1 MTRLSDKV
9 ALITGAASG
18 MGAATARRFAAEGA
32 RILIADL
39 QEEAGSALAD
49 EIGDAGLFAR
59 CDVSI
64 EADVAN
70 AVARAHERWG
80 RLDCM
85 FNNAGFGGAIGPID
99 ETSAEDFDITM
110 DVLVKGVFFGMKH
123 AAPIMKRQGGGSIV
137 STASMAAQIGGWS
150 PHLYS
155 AAKAAVI
162 ALTRSV
168 ALEMGEWNVRA
179 NCISPGVI
187 ETPLAVGRGF
197 TPEAIE
203 RFRSET
209 QGQQALNRVG
219 DPDDIAHCAV
229 WLASDESTFVTGQDI
244 VVDGGFSAGRTWRR
258 QPPWMRQAHP
268 ITVYR
273 PPGR

>member
-1 MTRLSDKV
+1 MTRLKDKV

-18 MGAATARRFAAEGA
+18 MGAATARMFAAEGA
-32 RILIADL
+32 RVLIADL
-39 QEEAGSALAD
+39 QEEAGGALAE
-49 EIGDAGLFAR
+49 EIGDAAVFQR
-59 CDVSI
+59 CDVSV
-64 EADVAN
+64 EDDVAN
-70 AVARAHERWG
+70 AVGRAESDWG
-80 RLDCM
+80 RLDCI
-85 FNNAGFGGAIGPID
+85 FNNAGFGGAIGPVD
-99 ETSAEDFDITM
+99 ETSTDDFDITM

-123 AAPIMKRQGGGSIV
+123 AAPIMKRQRGGSII
-137 STASMAAQIGGWS
+137 STASVAARYGGWS
-150 PHLYS
+150 PHAYG

-168 ALEMGEWNVRA
+168 ALEMADWDVRV

-203 RFRSET
+203 RFRSENT
-209 QGQQALNRVG
+209 EAQPLARIGA
-219 DPDDIAHCAV
+219 PDDIAHCAL

-244 VVDGGFSAGRTWRR
+244 VVDGGFSAGRSWRR
-258 QPPWMRQAHP
+258 QPPWMRQPHP
-268 ITVYR
+268 LKVYR